1 MKHLLTIMLL
11 SSLLFTVSGCRSALE
26 PDARAT
32 VRGNPAEI
40 TLAG

>member
-1 MKHLLTIMLL
+1 MNRIVTLMLV
-11 SSLLFTVSGCRSALE
+11 SSLLLAASGCRSALE
-26 PDARAT
+26 PDARAS